1 MKACTE
7 LISPARTYTWSRDS
21 APVAAVIAPTMV
33 ADTDD
38 AGIAQ
43 MMGCNLGGT
52 FYCCREA
59 FRQMRL
65 NQPSGGVIVNVG

>member
-1 MKACTE
+1 
-7 LISPARTYTWSRDS
+7 
-21 APVAAVIAPTMV
+21 MV

>member
-1 MKACTE
+1 
-7 LISPARTYTWSRDS
+7 
-21 APVAAVIAPTMV
+21 MV

-43 MMGCNLGGT
+43 MMDCNLGGT